1 MTKQEIKKRIKT
13 TIEKSPFKDDIKK
26 AFLFGSHAS
35 GKAKKTSDIDLLIEF
50 TPNARI
56 GFFKFIEI
64 QENFERSLNKRV
76 DLLTPEAL
84 SKYFKKEVLKKAE
97 IVYER

>member
-1 MTKQEIKKRIKT
+1 MKKQEIKNKVKKI
-13 TIEKSPFKDDIKK
+13 IEKSDFKEDIKR
-26 AFLFGSHAS
+26 ASLFGSYAS

-50 TPNARI
+50 KPTAKI
-56 GFFKFIEI
+56 GFFKLIEI
-64 QENFERSLNKRV
+64 QNNFEHSLGRRV

-97 IVYER
+97 IIYER